1 MDHRDFKNW
10 LYLAVADELDDDNM
24 NVLAEHLH
32 KCEECRADFDELKQ
46 TMSLVTASA
55 VTPSDRL
62 LLEARR
68 GLQEALFNEPAMTS
82 PLNGI
87 NQTVVS
93 LEASGSGSFRL
104 REWFSRLT
112 GPRLAITGAAAA
124 VVVGFFAGYVTF
136 GRTDALV
143 TMSRMN
149 PFVNQDQQNATA
161 MITNVRFIESDLQAG
176 ELEVQYDL
184 VRPVRL
190 RAAPADS
197 RMQRVL
203 SQALLN
209 GQNDGVRL
217 AAISAM
223 GDVTPTSREN
233 RVKGALI
240 EAVMSDSNPG
250 VRRQALIALSRFP
263 FDNDIKNTCLFVLK
277 NDTNPGM
284 RVGCINMLAEATL
297 AGDVPGN
304 EIYDELEPVFDHD
317 DVLRN
322 RYSAFIQEVSD
333 VE

>member
-1 MDHRDFKNW
+1 MDHRDFKDW

-32 KCEECRADFDELKQ
+32 ECEECQADFDELKQ
-46 TMSLVTASA
+46 TMSLVTANA

-68 GLQEALFNEPAMTS
+68 NLQEALFNEPAMTS
-82 PLNGI
+82 PLNGM

-93 LEASGSGSFRL
+93 LETSGSGSFSL

-112 GPRLAITGAAAA
+112 GPRLVITGAAAA

-143 TMSRMN
+143 PMSGTN
-149 PFVNQDQQNATA
+149 PFISQDQQNATA
-161 MITNVRFIESDLQAG
+161 MITNVRFIQSDLQTG

-190 RAAPADS
+190 TAAPQDS
-197 RMQRVL
+197 RMQHVL

-250 VRRQALIALSRFP
+250 VRRQALVALSRFP
-263 FDNDIKNTCLFVLK
+263 FDNDIKNACLFVLK

-297 AGDVPGN
+297 AGEVPGS

-317 DVLRN
+317 DVLRS

>member
-32 KCEECRADFDELKQ
+32 ECEECRADFDELKQ

-68 GLQEALFNEPAMTS
+68 DLQEALFNEPAMSS

-93 LEASGSGSFRL
+93 LEESGSGSFNL

-112 GPRLAITGAAAA
+112 GPRLVITGAAVA

-136 GRTDALV
+136 GRTDALGP
-143 TMSRMN
+143 MSRTN
-149 PFVNQDQQNATA
+149 PFVSQDQQNGTA

-240 EAVMSDSNPG
+240 EAVMSDNNPG
-250 VRRQALIALSRFP
+250 VRRQALVALSRFP
-263 FDNDIKNTCLFVLK
+263 FDNDIKNACLFVLK

-284 RVGCINMLAEATL
+284 RVGCINMLAEATIT
-297 AGDVPGN
+297 GDIPGS